1 MFIKSERPLSKA
13 KTYIMLNVN
22 HFILVG
28 ASVQHFFAFLGG
40 RMDRQVQMVFEV
52 GTPWCRSFLLN
63 RHHITVTEEVA
74 QALL

>member
-1 MFIKSERPLSKA
+1 MSKA